1 MHTPGANVAGY
12 VSLFGV
18 QIVLLIIYWIYVR
31 YDDELLPQDSE
42 ESSGDATSQDE
53 GLEEK
58 HVPSYPHFQDIHVM
72 IFVGFGFLMTFLRK
86 YGYSATGFTLFLA
99 AIVIQW
105 AILFKGFLHM
115 EHGIIKVSLDS
126 LIDGDISAAVP
137 LISMGAL
144 LGRTTPIQLLFMGLV
159 EIAIFA
165 LNEYVQLDMLRVT
178 DVGGSITVHAFGAYF
193 GLAVS
198 CILRPSKDDSA
209 AGQHEGP
216 SYTSDMF
223 AMIGTLFL
231 WLFWPSFNSA
241 LVDGADQERA
251 IVNTYLAL
259 AAATV
264 TTFVLSA
271 LVSHGNKLDMVHV
284 QNSTLA
290 GGVAVGS
297 VCNLLIGPHGA
308 ILIGIVAGAVSVL
321 GYRYLTPLITEKLR
335 IHDTCGVHNLHG
347 MPAIISAIFSA
358 IYACLATKENY
369 KGTLEHIFPAM
380 MNSTLH
386 SNSTEIVLGGYGRTS
401 MQQGGYQLLSI
412 VLTIV
417 VAVIG
422 GAVTG
427 VVLRAPS
434 VRKLSKDQLHDDEAY
449 WEVPGEKE
457 Q

>member
-1 MHTPGANVAGY
+1 MHTPGSSVAGY
-12 VSLFGV
+12 ISLLIVQLILLILFG
-18 QIVLLIIYWIYVR
+18 IYVR
-31 YDDELLPQDSE
+31 YEEKLLPHHTDEVIQPE
-42 ESSGDATSQDE
+42 DE
-53 GLEEK
+53 GLLEE

-72 IFVGFGFLMTFLRK
+72 IFVGFGFLMTFLKK
-86 YGYSATGFTLFLA
+86 YGYSAVGYTLFLV

-105 AILFKGFLHM
+105 AIIFKGFLKM
-115 EHGIIKVSLDS
+115 EHGVIRIGLDN
-126 LIDGDISAAVP
+126 LIDSDIAAAVP

-144 LGRTTPIQLLFMGLV
+144 LGRTTPIQLLFMGLI
-159 EIAIFA
+159 ETAIFA
-165 LNEYVQLDMLRVT
+165 LNEYIQLDLLKVT

-193 GLAVS
+193 GLAMS
-198 CILRPSKDDSA
+198 CILRPKKDQNGP
-209 AGQHEGP
+209 GQHEGA

-241 LVDGADQERA
+241 LVDGHEQERA
-251 IVNTYLAL
+251 IINTYLSL

-271 LVSHGNKLDMVHV
+271 IVSHENKLDMVHV

-308 ILIGIVAGAVSVL
+308 VLIGIVSGVVSVL
-321 GYRYLTPLITEKLR
+321 GYRYLSPLITSKLR

-347 MPAIISAIFSA
+347 MPAVISAIFSA
-358 IYACLATKENY
+358 IYACLATKDNY
-369 KGTLEHIFPAM
+369 KDTLEHIFPAM
-380 MNSTLH
+380 TDPADIP
-386 SNSTEIVLGGYGRTS
+386 SNSTEIILGGYGRTAL
-401 MQQGGYQLLSI
+401 QQGGFQLLSI
-412 VLTIV
+412 VLTILM
-417 VAVIG
+417 AIIS
-422 GAVTG
+422 GALTG
-427 VVLRAPS
+427 LLLRSPNM
-434 VRKLSKDQLHDDEAY
+434 RQLEKEKHHDDEVY